1 MAVCLTIPTNKCLQN
16 PHSLQF
22 YFQSCNL
29 LLSIPRTHPMVILK
43 LFRTSLDVPLHPKF
57 DLLSAQPMVLDDM
70 LQSTNSSQAGFSL
83 MLKRKV
89 IFHII
94 YHYLPAG
101 AANKIWLE
109 TKLGLKILYFVN
121 NKAKS
126 KNLVYIHIPFDKKF
140 SKFRNFCKL
149 ILIELLHSFLCA

>member
-1 MAVCLTIPTNKCLQN
+1 MVVLQ
-16 PHSLQF
+16 
-22 YFQSCNL
+22 
-29 LLSIPRTHPMVILK
+29 
-43 LFRTSLDVPLHPKF
+43 LFRTSLDVPIQPKF

-101 AANKIWLE
+101 AAKRRNKIIYPTSDSRKLTFCGE
-109 TKLGLKILYFVN
+109 TKFNQSRIDPDRWQL
-121 NKAKS
+121 AS
-126 KNLVYIHIPFDKKF
+126 Q
-140 SKFRNFCKL
+140 
-149 ILIELLHSFLCA
+149 